1 MVAAGLI
8 VMLAIAGLLVI
19 GIPFIGKLG
28 VGAAIAVGGVVLS
41 ALTVLMALIGAF
53 SRGSRPRSRSTF
65 KPSAAFERWGERVTA
80 RPWLSIAGGVLI
92 MLIFASPVT
101 QLRLGQPDD
110 GNQPEGKLQRVA
122 YDRLSAAFGAGSNG
136 PFIIAVDT
144 ADGAD
149 AVQADLTSCR
159 KPIAG
164 TDGVAQ
170 AAPAT
175 PSQDGEMATIFAI
188 PTSAPQ
194 DEATSELL
202 DRLRDETIPQ
212 ATQGTP
218 LADKVFIGGAVPVFE
233 DLSDKV
239 ASRLP
244 VFILDRDRPVRA
256 AADHGLPLALD
267 PARLGRSSTCCR
279 CSPPTAW
286 SSRSSRWASARA
298 WSARTRTCRSSRSSR
313 SCCSRS
319 CSA

>member
-53 SRGSRPRSRSTF
+53 KKWLTPKDPESV
-65 KPSAAFERWGERVTA
+65 KPSAAFERWGERITA

-92 MLIFASPVT
+92 MLIFAFPVT

-144 ADGAD
+144 AGGAD
-149 AVQADLTSCR
+149 AVQADLT
-159 KPIAG
+159 KLQEAVAG
-164 TDGVAQ
+164 TDGVGQ

-194 DEATSELL
+194 DAATSELL

-212 ATQGTP
+212 ATRGHSARGQGVHRWRRTGVRGP
-218 LADKVFIGGAVPVFE
+218 LGQGRLAPADIHP
-233 DLSDKV
+233 
-239 ASRLP
+239 
-244 VFILDRDRPVRA
+244 DRDRPVRA
-256 AADHGLPLALD
+256 AADHGLPVA
-267 PARLGRSSTCCR
+267 AG
-279 CSPPTAW
+279 
-286 SSRSSRWASARA
+286 SRSSRPP
-298 WSARTRTCRSSRSSR
+298 
-313 SCCSRS
+313 
-319 CSA
+319 